1 MLTNQFFFLSKV
13 IFLSTIISFI
23 IKYGLDNWI
32 LEINET
38 FLAIFI
44 ISFPVITL
52 AVILFVKHQRELS
65 KWEN

>member
-13 IFLSTIISFI
+13 ILLSTIISFM

-44 ISFPVITL
+44 ISFPVVTL
-52 AVILFVKHQRELS
+52 AVTLLVKHQRELS
-65 KWEN
+65 K